1 MIFQGGLCLR
11 GGQRGSLPP
20 TFLNQQQFHSHP
32 TTASPP
38 LPPLARAPQGRH
50 IIPRPQHARLLGGD
64 PHRRAVALPLPL
76 RPDRGSAGTPVHDA
90 DVVLLVVASASA
102 ASRLSMV
109 RLSLGSSLDDAG
121 GEAEAGGA
129 LPLEVVALRHLL
141 RRPRAWMAMATVR
154 EPQVATTVRLRRHQ
168 GWARVTGLRGMPR

>member
-1 MIFQGGLCLR
+1 MPTWRPAWQFTSHLPQPTAIPFPPHHRFPTSPTPSSRSSGPPHHPSPSACPPPRRRPSPSCCCTTPSSPPRPWLR
-11 GGQRGSLPP
+11 WY
-20 TFLNQQQFHSHP
+20 
-32 TTASPP
+32 ASP
-38 LPPLARAPQGRH
+38 R
-50 IIPRPQHARLLGGD
+50 
-64 PHRRAVALPLPL
+64 HRR
-76 RPDRGSAGTPVHDA
+76 R
-90 DVVLLVVASASA
+90 A
-102 ASRLSMV
+102 ARCRVRVGRFPTLHMM

-154 EPQVATTVRLRRHQ
+154 EPQVATTMRLRRHQ